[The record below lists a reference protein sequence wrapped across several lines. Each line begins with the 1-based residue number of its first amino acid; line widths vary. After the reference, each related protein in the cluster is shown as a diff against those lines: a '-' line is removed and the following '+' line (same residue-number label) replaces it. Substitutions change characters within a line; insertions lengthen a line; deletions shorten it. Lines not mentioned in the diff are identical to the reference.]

1 MFEVTRRYR
10 TIHSIRDDEAEI
22 ALRHVP
28 KEARTIV
35 DFGCHLGHLSF
46 ELAYRFPATIYAVD
60 NFAGTVGDDLMRGT
74 VERLTEGGMGFLPNM
89 LANMIESERLL
100 GGFRCA
106 ITPVRSGVFL
116 SNILPAIEIDYVFI
130 DSSHREEDVHEF
142 DQIAARVRPGG
153 ILAGHDFTKSCPGVW
168 NAVNRLT
175 DRFDW
180 IVKGHTFVLRKKSPG
195 ALPLEEPQPSV
206 IGSRAE

>member
-10 TIHSIRDDEAEI
+10 TIHSIRDDEAET

-28 KEARTIV
+28 HDARVIV
-35 DFGCHLGHLSF
+35 DFGCHLGHVSF

-60 NFAGTVGDDLMRGT
+60 NFAGTIGDDLMRGT
-74 VERLTEGGMGFLPNM
+74 VERLTDGTMDFLPNM
-89 LANMIESERLL
+89 LANMVEAERLL
-100 GGFRCA
+100 GGYRGVIA
-106 ITPVRSGVFL
+106 PVRSSVFL
-116 SNILPAIEIDYVFI
+116 ANILPSIEIDYVFV

-142 DQIAARVRPGG
+142 EQIAARVRPGG
-153 ILAGHDFTKSCPGVW
+153 ILAGHDYTKSCPGVW

-180 IVKGHTFVLRKKSPG
+180 IVEGHTFVLRKKSP
-195 ALPLEEPQPSV
+195 AAIPLPDPQAAVS
-206 IGSRAE
+206 GSTAG